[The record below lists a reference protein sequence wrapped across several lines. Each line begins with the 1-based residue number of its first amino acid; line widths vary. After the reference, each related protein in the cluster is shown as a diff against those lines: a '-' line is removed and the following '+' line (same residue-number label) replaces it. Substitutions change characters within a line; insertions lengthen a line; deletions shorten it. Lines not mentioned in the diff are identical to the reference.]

1 MIFLTISLL
10 IFTVG
15 LVNLFCYKDEPYSLH
30 KVVNLFFVF
39 FYSVAPIVQYHN
51 KVRLWGGNVLFTE
64 ADYENTSLVLLLI
77 LIFYNI
83 IYSLLRALSIKKRS
97 QKATPI
103 FNNKPFKKSELLYF
117 LLITVIVFIIQLYIN
132 QFNLLSLLFRGGEY
146 STSLKIDQ
154 SISLIIGTFVRPIPI
169 IILSFIGVVGVREK
183 SVKFLVWIISVLAIL
198 SVFPSSMPRFMVA
211 AFYMPLLFIFCK
223 RIMRKRNVF
232 ILMMVIGILIVF
244 PFLNN
249 FRNFSSESR
258 VVLGLDYEMFSQG
271 HFDAYSILLRV
282 LKLDIITYGYQ
293 ITGALLFF
301 IPRQYWPTKPLGSG
315 YTIAHLYNLD
325 FDNISCP
332 YFAEGYINWG
342 WLGVVLFTI
351 ILSIFTVWADKKY
364 WQGLSYTDSVNRIR
378 YYLLIGLLFFM
389 MRGDLLSTASFT
401 VGILCSFLF
410 VKKISKRV

>member
-1 MIFLTISLL
+1 M
-10 IFTVG
+10 
-15 LVNLFCYKDEPYSLH
+15 
-30 KVVNLFFVF
+30 
-39 FYSVAPIVQYHN
+39 
-51 KVRLWGGNVLFTE
+51 RLWGGNVLFTE

-154 SISLIIGTFVRPIPI
+154 STSLIIGTFVRPIPI